1 VALSGPC
8 IDAGSHSFLL
18 ASVSNDSIKKA
29 LFSNSNDK
37 APGPSGYSSYF
48 FKTAWDVVGN
58 DFCAAIRDFFLS
70 LADS

>member
-8 IDAGSHSFLL
+8 IDAGSHSLLL
-18 ASVSNDSIKKA
+18 APVSNDSIKEA
-29 LFSNSNDK
+29 LFSISNDK
-37 APGPSGYSSYF
+37 APSPDGYSSYF

-58 DFCAAIRDFFLS
+58 DFCAAIHDFFLS